1 MTPAPAEGAR
11 NAAIA
16 SSGPVIQ
23 RRWCSQS
30 VCARRSAPPSSL
42 APADGALCT
51 GWSQRRPQAAPAL
64 RGLRRA
70 TRDRACP
77 RRSLP
82 PSPPLDP
89 RPAVPRQGRLPAAP
103 AREPVASGGGGPAVV
118 SGTPSVV
125 HGPSV
130 ASRWPPRLR
139 RPHDTSATRRMSK
152 AATILPGR
160 DDLGKSSKGA
170 VSEFGWFMRGSG
182 CSPIPS
188 DKWPFRTEY
197 PP

>member
-30 VCARRSAPPSSL
+30 VCETQRAAVFS

-51 GWSQRRPQAAPAL
+51 AGLSRPQAAPAL
-64 RGLRRA
+64 RTAASDAGPGVPAPVFTALSPADPRLGRDVLR
-70 TRDRACP
+70 P
-77 RRSLP
+77 RRRGNR
-82 PSPPLDP
+82 SP
-89 RPAVPRQGRLPAAP
+89 RRWC
-103 AREPVASGGGGPAVV
+103 AVV

-130 ASRWPPRLR
+130 ASWPPRLR
-139 RPHDTSATRRMSK
+139 RVLHDTHD
-152 AATILPGR
+152 PG
-160 DDLGKSSKGA
+160 G
-170 VSEFGWFMRGSG
+170 
-182 CSPIPS
+182 
-188 DKWPFRTEY
+188 
-197 PP
+197 